1 MTGLD
6 VGVDA
11 DTIAINTIRTLVI
24 DAVAQAKSGHPG
36 AAMALAPVG
45 YTLWNHTLTYDVSDP
60 QWINRDRFVLSA
72 GHASTLLY
80 ALIHLARV
88 RRADSDRLSVELDDI
103 RRFRQLGSPCAGHPE
118 HELADGIECTTGP
131 LGTGVAT
138 SVGMAMASKWQG
150 ARFNRPGYDV
160 FDYRVYAVAGDGDL
174 MEGIGQEAASLAGHL
189 KLDNLCW
196 IYDSN
201 AVTIEGD
208 TSLAFTE
215 DVATRFR
222 AYGWTVTHVA
232 DANDTAALRRAF
244 DRFAEH
250 TGSPMLIVVNSI
262 IGYGAPTK
270 QGTASAHS
278 EPLGD
283 EEARAAKRFY
293 GWPLDDPFHVPDT
306 TYEQFE
312 LGIAARGATRRATWN
327 HVFSEY
333 QARHPAL
340 AAELTSMLTRTPPD
354 GWDRDLPEFA
364 PEDGPIAG
372 RMANHRVLNA
382 VAATVPWLIGGA
394 SDLAPS
400 TKTGLDGDSGDFGPG
415 DYHGRNLH
423 FGVRESAAAAV
434 ANGLALCGLRPFQAG
449 FLVFSDFQRGPL
461 RLSALMRQPVIH
473 VYTHDSIGMGEDGP
487 THQPVEHL
495 ASLRAMPDLIDLRP
509 ADANEIREAWRVIM
523 STTDRPVALV
533 LSKQDL
539 PIFDRRLTSAAS
551 GLARGAYVL
560 ADSPGEAR
568 PDVLIIASGS
578 EVSLAMQARGML
590 ADNGIRAR
598 VVSMP
603 SWALFEAQDQAYRDT
618 VLPPD
623 VTARVAVEAAS
634 GFGWERHVG
643 SRGRIIAMNGF
654 GASGPAADLRAHFG
668 FTARNVADVAREVV
682 YRNR

>member
-1 MTGLD
+1 SM
-6 VGVDA
+6 
-11 DTIAINTIRTLVI
+11 
-24 DAVAQAKSGHPG
+24 
-36 AAMALAPVG
+36 
-45 YTLWNHTLTYDVSDP
+45 
-60 QWINRDRFVLSA
+60 
-72 GHASTLLY
+72 LLY
-80 ALIHLARV
+80 ALLHLAGV
-88 RRADSDRLSVELDDI
+88 RSADADRLAIELDDI

-131 LGTGVAT
+131 LGTGIAT

-150 ARFNRPGYDV
+150 AHFNRPGFDV
-160 FDYRVYAVAGDGDL
+160 FDYRVFALAGDGDL

-201 AVTIEGD
+201 AITIEGD

-232 DANDTAALRRAF
+232 DANDTAALQRAF
-244 DRFAEH
+244 DRFDEH

-283 EEARAAKRFY
+283 DEALAAKRFY
-293 GWPLDDPFHVPDT
+293 GWPLDDLFHVPDT

-312 LGIAARGATRRATWN
+312 LGVGARGAKRRTQWDATL
-327 HVFSEY
+327 SAY
-333 QARHPAL
+333 QAVHPAL
-340 AAELTSMLTRTPPD
+340 AAELAAMLTGTPPD
-354 GWDRDLPEFA
+354 GWDDDLPEFSTK
-364 PEDGPIAG
+364 DGPIAG
-372 RMANHRVLNA
+372 RIANHRVLNA
-382 VAATVPWLIGGA
+382 VAAAVPWLIGGA

-400 TKTGLDGDSGDFGPG
+400 TKTALDGDSGDFGSG
-415 DYHGRNLH
+415 DYNGRNLH
-423 FGVRESAAAAV
+423 FGVREAAAAAA

-487 THQPVEHL
+487 THQPIEQL
-495 ASLRAMPDLIDLRP
+495 ASLRAMPNLIDLRP
-509 ADANEIREAWRVIM
+509 GDANEIREAWRVIM
-523 STTDRPVALV
+523 SITDRPVALV

-539 PIFDRRLTSAAS
+539 PVFDRRDTAAAS

-560 ADSPGEAR
+560 ADPPGGER

-578 EVSLAMQARGML
+578 EVTLAMQARELL
-590 ADNGIRAR
+590 AENGIGAR

-603 SWALFEAQDQAYRDT
+603 SWALFEDQDQAYRDT

-623 VTARVAVEAAS
+623 VTARVTVAAAPGS
-634 GFGWERHVG
+634 GWERHVG
-643 SRGRIIAMNGF
+643 PGGRIIAMTSF
-654 GASGPAADLRAHFG
+654 GASGPAADLQSHFG
-668 FTARNVADVAREVV
+668 FTAENVADAARDAL
-682 YRNR
+682 R